1 MSKENTELKSKII
14 DWLQKQGYP
23 LEMSVARKF
32 RTLGFNT
39 IQSDYYKDIDT
50 EVSREIDVTAYIQ
63 NEIDGVLI
71 RTEFFVE
78 CKSAIDKP
86 WIILTSS
93 DIQLADRARIVQ
105 RAASKLGQA
114 FLESVSEREDI
125 LKLPI
130 FLIPNR
136 AGYGLIQAF
145 SDHVDIPYG
154 AIMGAI
160 KAAVAEVK
168 EMDKFP
174 AISRRICLVSFPV
187 VIIDGL
193 LYECYL
199 NKDGEVIIKEA
210 EIGTLLWRNPIV
222 GMPHSIVNIVPMGY
236 LDTFLK
242 GAVKTA
248 RMLTEDCSR
257 ELNSARSEFGKEK
270 AKGMY

>member
-1 MSKENTELKSKII
+1 MSKENTELKGKII

-23 LEMSVARKF
+23 FEMSVARKF

-39 IQSDYYKDIDT
+39 MQSDYYKDIDT

-71 RTEFFVE
+71 RTEFFIE
-78 CKSAIDKP
+78 CKSARDKP

-93 DIQLADRARIVQ
+93 DIHLADPARIVQ

-114 FLESVSEREDI
+114 FLKSVSRREDI
-125 LKLPI
+125 LKLPG

-145 SDHVDIPYG
+145 GDHVDVPYG

-168 EMDKFP
+168 AIDKSPTF
-174 AISRRICLVSFPV
+174 SRRICLVSFPV
-187 VIIDGL
+187 VILDGS

-199 NKDGEVIIKEA
+199 NKDGEVIVEEA
-210 EIGTLLWRNPIV
+210 EIGTLLWRNPVV

-236 LDTFLK
+236 IDTFLK
-242 GAVKTA
+242 GAIKTS
-248 RMLTEDCSR
+248 RMLTENCSR
-257 ELNSARSEFGKEK
+257 ELNSAISEFRKEK
-270 AKGMY
+270 AQA